1 MSGVNSKH
9 LLFEQLA
16 RVAKA
21 MASANRLEILEFLAQ
36 GERNVETLALL
47 TGLSVA
53 NVSQHLQQLKA
64 VGLVRA
70 RKEGLHVYYSL
81 DNQMAVDLVVALRA
95 VAERNLAEVKLILDS
110 YFRVKD
116 NLEPVP
122 AQELW
127 ERAKLGLVTVLDVR
141 PPEEFAS
148 GHVPGA
154 INVTLKDLGKRL
166 KYLKKQKEV
175 IAYCRGP
182 YCVLAFEAVEEL
194 RKHGVNAR
202 RMEDGFPEWKNA
214 DLPVEKD

>member
-36 GERNVETLALL
+36 GERNVETLARL

>member
-36 GERNVETLALL
+36 GERNVETLARL

-141 PPEEFAS
+141 PPEEFTS